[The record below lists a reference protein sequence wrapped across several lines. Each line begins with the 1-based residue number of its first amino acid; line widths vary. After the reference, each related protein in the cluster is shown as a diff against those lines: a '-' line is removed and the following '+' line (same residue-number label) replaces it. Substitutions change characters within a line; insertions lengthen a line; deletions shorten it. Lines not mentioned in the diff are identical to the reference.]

1 MEEMGNFEKDTLF
14 DQLDENEEKHI
25 MEKFQ
30 TIRVPAGE
38 YVFREND
45 PGDTL
50 YIVEEGMVSL
60 KKIMADDYEKT
71 MFVAHAGLVFGEF
84 SFIDGK
90 KRSASAR
97 AENDSVLKSLKR
109 NDFDAFIQKQ
119 PLTGVKFYNNLLKMI
134 VERLRQTNESYKDAI
149 CWGLEATGTQKLNF
163 QNIITENINI
173 RLELAGGRV
182 LEGRILQLEQ
192 SEAGYEVIVVDKSG
206 YLSLVPYHA
215 ITTVSASK
223 S

>member
-1 MEEMGNFEKDTLF
+1 MGNFEKDTLF
-14 DQLDENEEKHI
+14 DQLDENEEKHV

-30 TIRVPAGE
+30 TIPVATGE
-38 YVFREND
+38 YVFKEDD

-50 YIVEEGMVSL
+50 YIVEEGMISL
-60 KKIMADDYEKT
+60 KKIIIDEYEKT
-71 MFVAHAGLVFGEF
+71 LFVAHAGLVFGEF

-97 AENDSVLKSLKR
+97 AENDSVLRSLKR
-109 NDFDAFIQKQ
+109 DDFDAFIQKH
-119 PLTGVKFYNNLLKMI
+119 PLTGIKLYNNLLKMI
-134 VERLRQTNESYKDAI
+134 VNRLRETNDAYKDAI
-149 CWGLEATGTQKLNF
+149 SWGLEATGTQKLNF

-173 RLELAGGRV
+173 RLELANNQV

-192 SEAGYEVIVVDKSG
+192 SEAGYEVLMVDKSG
-206 YLSLVPYHA
+206 ALSLVPYHA
-215 ITTVSASK
+215 IATVSASK